1 MIKNEN
7 KIKDMDLDD
16 EEHVRKHMRVFESIR
31 LRDIS
36 WTTIAKEQSSFMQHT
51 LMLLYIVLLHIS
63 YFESWRLS
71 YMTCIIVT
79 ILDIIIHEHVILQ
92 I

>member
-16 EEHVRKHMRVFESIR
+16 KEHVRKHMRVFESIR

-36 WTTIAKEQSSFMQHT
+36 
-51 LMLLYIVLLHIS
+51 
-63 YFESWRLS
+63 
-71 YMTCIIVT
+71 
-79 ILDIIIHEHVILQ
+79 
-92 I
+92 

>member
-16 EEHVRKHMRVFESIR
+16 EEHVRKHMRIFESIR

-36 WTTIAKEQSSFMQHT
+36 
-51 LMLLYIVLLHIS
+51 
-63 YFESWRLS
+63 
-71 YMTCIIVT
+71 
-79 ILDIIIHEHVILQ
+79 
-92 I
+92 